1 MKVHIFIQITRQ
13 IDSLRVVFHTS
24 KFYTGLIHTC
34 TNVTI
39 ILLKY
44 RICYQLY
51 ILEVILLY
59 CIKKNEA
66 GKADKVIEMS
76 IANKVICI

>member
-13 IDSLRVVFHTS
+13 IGRVVFHTS
-24 KFYTGLIHTC
+24 KFYAELIHTC

-44 RICYQLY
+44 RIYYQLY
-51 ILEVILLY
+51 IQAVIFLY

-66 GKADKVIEMS
+66 GKTDKVIEMS

>member
-1 MKVHIFIQITRQ
+1 MKVHICIQITRH
-13 IDSLRVVFHTS
+13 IDRVVFHTS
-24 KFYTGLIHTC
+24 KFYTELIHTC

-44 RICYQLY
+44 RIYYQLY
-51 ILEVILLY
+51 IQAVILLY

-76 IANKVICI
+76 TANKVTCI